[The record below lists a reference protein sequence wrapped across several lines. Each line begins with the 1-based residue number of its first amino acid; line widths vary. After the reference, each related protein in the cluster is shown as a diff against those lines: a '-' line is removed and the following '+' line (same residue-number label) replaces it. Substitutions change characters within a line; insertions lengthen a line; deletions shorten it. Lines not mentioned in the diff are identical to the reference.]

1 MKTPTDRFFCLFT
14 ALYTFLLMHNRAAT
28 LLAYSNG
35 SDSIGMN
42 RPILIMA
49 MHPGFLRAGW
59 QTNILSLEAS
69 WEWPA
74 VSVSSTGGTTGTST
88 EHCNFA
94 ISI

>member
-1 MKTPTDRFFCLFT
+1 
-14 ALYTFLLMHNRAAT
+14 MHNRAAT

-42 RPILIMA
+42 RLILRLA

-59 QTNILSLEAS
+59 QPNILSLEAS
-69 WEWPA
+69 LEWPA
-74 VSVSSTGGTTGTST
+74 VSVSLTGGTTGTSMAR
-88 EHCNFA
+88 CNFA